1 MDDIS
6 EITKLIGK
14 FFPVIIFLIWV
25 LISVFANAR
34 RRGPTGRPIPPP
46 ERPTYGEHQEQP
58 SRDESGSSQI
68 SDDLRRTLETIFG
81 ESNPVETKVPEPE
94 PEPMERESE
103 TNEMQTSKESA
114 ILEEQAAIQRA
125 FSEVEQKVRQIP
137 VAPTIQLYETEDE
150 SGEFIISQEELRK
163 GFIWSE
169 ILAPPVAMR

>member
-1 MDDIS
+1 
-6 EITKLIGK
+6 
-14 FFPVIIFLIWV
+14 
-25 LISVFANAR
+25 
-34 RRGPTGRPIPPP
+34 
-46 ERPTYGEHQEQP
+46 
-58 SRDESGSSQI
+58 
-68 SDDLRRTLETIFG
+68 
-81 ESNPVETKVPEPE
+81 VETKVPEPE